1 MAGVLP
7 PCAENVVPDRNDPL
21 PILTDP
27 PGASPSCSGEPTS
40 SGTKNDGDAGDDLLT
55 TGDMARV
62 TGCTLRTIRFYEEA
76 GLLQPVSRNG
86 GGHRLFAERQVQRL
100 QLILDLREAGLS
112 LNDIKRLFELKRQC
126 MSPEEASAKMSH
138 ILESQVEEMQ
148 RKIRTLRRLR
158 DELASTVSVISECA
172 SCEDVAFPSRCG
184 RCEVLDRPHLPRA
197 ARLLWKD

>member
-1 MAGVLP
+1 
-7 PCAENVVPDRNDPL
+7 VPERSDTL
-21 PILTDP
+21 PIIIDHA
-27 PGASPSCSGEPTS
+27 PGPCGA
-40 SGTKNDGDAGDDLLT
+40 SGTKTSPRDDADAGDESLLT
-55 TGDMARV
+55 TGDLARN

-76 GLLQPVSRNG
+76 GLLEPTTRND
-86 GGHRLFAERQVQRL
+86 GGHRLFDGRERERL

-112 LNDIKRLFELKRQC
+112 LNDIKKLFQLKKAC
-126 MSPEEASAKMSH
+126 MSPEEASAKMSR

-184 RCEVLDRPHLPRA
+184 RCEVRDRPHLPRA